1 MTYPIPIEYTKI
13 HWIERI
19 NKAFEEQM
27 LIILGGSTQ
36 MERDT
41 WALQLAAAKAHQTGT
56 ATPEQ
61 SNLLSAICAG
71 GETVA
76 ALAMGI
82 IGKARAV
89 EHIIGTALGIK
100 RRAEKAIEAAT
111 THEEIDAAIQIATE
125 ESNAAFAAIMGKG

>member
-1 MTYPIPIEYTKI
+1 MTYPIPIEHTKT

-19 NKAFEEQM
+19 NQSFEEQM
-27 LIILGGSTQ
+27 LLVLGGSTQ

-61 SNLLSAICAG
+61 SNLLSTICAG
-71 GETVA
+71 GETA
-76 ALAMGI
+76 DTLAMGI

-89 EHIIGTALGIK
+89 EHIIGIALGIK
-100 RRAEKAIEAAT
+100 RRAEKAVEAAT
-111 THEEIDAAIQIATE
+111 THEEIDAAVEKASE
-125 ESNAAFAAIMGKG
+125 ESNVAFAAIMGG